1 MNRFNSKKLL
11 MSKWTAVNPINKQK
25 HFIVTECTIEEES
38 LKVISCTLE
47 AVMTKNQFELIPE
60 KLKDSGQWRQGWQ

>member
-1 MNRFNSKKLL
+1 MNRFQPKKLL
-11 MSKWTAVNPINKQK
+11 MSKWTAVNPVNKQK
-25 HFIVTECTIEEES
+25 HFIVTECTIEEET

-60 KLKDSGQWRQGWQ
+60 KLKDSDQWRQGWQ

>member
-1 MNRFNSKKLL
+1 MNRFQPKKLL
-11 MSKWTAVNPINKQK
+11 MSKWTAVNPVNKQR
-25 HFIVTECTIEEES
+25 HFIVTECTIEEET

-60 KLKDSGQWRQGWQ
+60 KLKDSDQWRQGWQ